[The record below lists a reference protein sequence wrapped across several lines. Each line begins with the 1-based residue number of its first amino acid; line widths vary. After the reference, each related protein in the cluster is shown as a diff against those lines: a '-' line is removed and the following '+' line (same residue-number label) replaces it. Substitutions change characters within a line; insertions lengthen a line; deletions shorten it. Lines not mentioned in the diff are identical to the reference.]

1 MLENPKALSTK
12 VQARGALQNSKNLK
26 DIVMGNQQ
34 ETDRFIT
41 ILAESPEAIRG
52 HSIQLFVLNNRQSN
66 FICKYKKYI
75 ILNLF
80 LFMVYSLMHGVVIK

>member
-12 VQARGALQNSKNLK
+12 VRLSPGGPGALQNSKNLK

-52 HSIQLFVLNNRQSN
+52 HSIQLFVLNNR
-66 FICKYKKYI
+66 
-75 ILNLF
+75 
-80 LFMVYSLMHGVVIK
+80 